1 MSMDWIFRLEV
12 RVVWRLLLDDDAF
25 IHNDDNKI
33 DEKDGDEQAVVFD
46 LPKRELVVEQGEQE
60 GRRAGAEGGCQQVAE
75 WKAAF
80 TTEDQRQNDENDG
93 AEENR
98 LEI

>member
-1 MSMDWIFRLEV
+1 MSMDWMFRLEV

-25 IHNDDNKI
+25 IHENDDKI
-33 DEKDGDEQAVVFD
+33 NEKDGDEQAVVFD
-46 LPKRELVVEQGEQE
+46 LPKRKLVVEQGEQE
-60 GRRAGAEGGCQQVAE
+60 GRCAGAEGGCQQIAE
-75 WKAAF
+75 GQAAF
-80 TTEDQRQNDENDG
+80 TSEDKRQNDEDDG